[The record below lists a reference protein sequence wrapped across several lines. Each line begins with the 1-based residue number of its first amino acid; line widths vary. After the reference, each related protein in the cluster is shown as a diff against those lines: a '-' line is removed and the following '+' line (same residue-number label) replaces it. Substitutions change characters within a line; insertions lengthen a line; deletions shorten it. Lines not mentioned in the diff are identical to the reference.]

1 MSTLRTVVPLFL
13 FAGMAVSQEGLPGF
27 LNRPKIDEKNLP
39 KVLIAKAT
47 GERSLFIQTTPGFE
61 AIAWRLGSG
70 ELKFMKKEYK
80 LDNKKIEE
88 FDRGEILLTH
98 NGKAVR
104 MDASHGIEM
113 GKPAHYEYVKAADD
127 RLGARIHALSQFL
140 VKTDEA
146 VIKGLIDDLLLAE
159 YRKLRALAQRPDA
172 IHAHRDLDLLLFR
185 WMEGPEAY
193 LPTKHNGMLLNEV
206 LEKGLWSEMPGKGR
220 FTRNARLDREFRAFH
235 TKVLIG
241 PDEDESTGTRRNPP
255 LPEWGIK

>member
-1 MSTLRTVVPLFL
+1 MSMLRTVVLFL
-13 FAGMAVSQEGLPGF
+13 LLTGMAVAQEALPGF
-27 LNRPKIDEKNLP
+27 LNRPKIEDKLLP
-39 KVLIAKAT
+39 KSTIKKTA
-47 GERSLFIQTTPGFE
+47 GEISFTNTTPGFE

-70 ELKFMKKEYK
+70 ELKFFRMDKG
-80 LDNKKIEE
+80 DT
-88 FDRGEILLTH
+88 ILRH

-104 MDASHGIEM
+104 MDASHSIEM

-127 RLGARIHALSQFL
+127 RLGARILALSQFL

-159 YRKLRALAQRPDA
+159 YRKLRALAQRSDA
-172 IHAHRDLDLLLFR
+172 VHAHRDLDLLLFR

-193 LPTKHNGMLLNEV
+193 LPTKHNGMLMHEV
-206 LEKGLWSEMPGKGR
+206 LEKGLWSEMTGRGR
-220 FTRNARLDREFRAFH
+220 FTRNTRLDREFRAFH

>member
-1 MSTLRTVVPLFL
+1 MSTLRTVMLLFL
-13 FAGMAVSQEGLPGF
+13 FAGMAVAQESLPGF
-27 LNRPKIDEKNLP
+27 LNRPKIEDKLLP
-39 KVLIAKAT
+39 KATISKAA
-47 GERSLFIQTTPGFE
+47 GELSFINTTPGFE

-70 ELKFMKKEYK
+70 ELKFTKMDKG
-80 LDNKKIEE
+80 DS
-88 FDRGEILLTH
+88 ILRH
-98 NGKAVR
+98 NGKSVR
-104 MDASHGIEM
+104 MDALHGIEM

-127 RLGARIHALSQFL
+127 RLGGRIHALSQFL

-255 LPEWGIK
+255 LPEWGMR

>member
-1 MSTLRTVVPLFL
+1 MDKGDIILR
-13 FAGMAVSQEGLPGF
+13 
-27 LNRPKIDEKNLP
+27 
-39 KVLIAKAT
+39 
-47 GERSLFIQTTPGFE
+47 
-61 AIAWRLGSG
+61 
-70 ELKFMKKEYK
+70 
-80 LDNKKIEE
+80 
-88 FDRGEILLTH
+88 H
-98 NGKAVR
+98 NGKSVR

-127 RLGARIHALSQFL
+127 RLGARIHELSQFL

-146 VIKGLIDDLLLAE
+146 ALKALIDDRQLVE
-159 YRKLRALAQRPDA
+159 YRKMRALAQRSDA
-172 IHAHRDLDLLLFR
+172 VHAHRDLDLLLFR

-255 LPEWGIK
+255 LPEWGMR